1 MTQLTASTPTGLD
14 GALPYNVVDLV
25 PQRLFDAALWR
36 SVYGP
41 SSTPPSPGPNASP
54 DEAARA
60 SEAQQIWNDHGNVAG
75 WLRAH
80 PRGDP
85 GGG

>member
-1 MTQLTASTPTGLD
+1 MASAQPPTGSTTP
-14 GALPYNVVDLV
+14 PYNDVDLV
-25 PQRLFDAALWR
+25 PQPLFDAALWR

-41 SSTPPSPGPNASP
+41 RSTPPPAGPDASP
-54 DEAARA
+54 DEAERA
-60 SEAQQIWNDHGNVAG
+60 AQAQEVWQEHGNVAA

-85 GGG
+85 SD